1 MSVIKGRTW
10 TEDESPAPAD
20 LRLVPAA
27 AALWLGSLI
36 GLLTGQIA
44 WWVAGLAV
52 VVIVG
57 LGVVRVS
64 WRPGWLVVVGC
75 LASAVVISAL
85 HVGAES
91 GDPLAIAAARGS
103 WATLTVS
110 AAGFP
115 RAVDSG
121 FVAPDNANSV
131 GTQPDQSRW
140 RVEVITEQAQV
151 AGRVWESRTRLTVY
165 GQGSAWSDI
174 TPGEQ
179 LVASGRLGEQAFGL
193 AGRIVL
199 HARDPPRVIASAPWW
214 NSAALR
220 IRDDLS
226 ANASQL
232 AGDAAGLLP
241 GLVVG
246 DTSGISDRLDADAK
260 VTGVTHLLAV
270 SGSHFA
276 ILCGMVVVVLRRFG
290 PRTAAV
296 GGSLTLVG
304 LVILVGPAP
313 SVLRAAAMGAIA
325 MLALLA
331 GRTRSCLPALAAA
344 VITLLLNDPE
354 LAISIGFALSVL
366 ATGGL
371 ILIAPVWSE
380 SLQRR
385 GIPRG
390 WADLLVVPVAAQ
402 LVTMPVIVLI
412 SGSVSVVGVF
422 ANLLVAPVVA
432 PALVL
437 GVLCALTG
445 PWWPA
450 AADLLAH
457 LVAPLLSWIAAVAH
471 NLARWPNAT
480 VPWPATPVGALLLAG
495 LSVAAVMLLRHRRFR
510 ELFGATAAGVVL
522 ILVSSHVVAPTWP
535 VADWLLTACEVGQ
548 GDAMVLSTGEEGVA
562 VVVDTGPEPSLVD
575 SCLDRL
581 GIGTVA
587 LLILTHLHADHVDGL
602 PGAMNGRT
610 VGAIAVGPG
619 REPAGSWQD
628 VQRQAGDRGLSVV
641 DLKPGMRWASGELA
655 LTVLGPKSE
664 FNGTDSDPNNDS
676 VVVMA
681 ERDGERILLT
691 GDIEIEAQ
699 QALLNSAADLDA
711 DVLKVPHHG
720 SAKLLD
726 RFVQAVSP
734 IVAVIGVGADNDY
747 GHPSAK
753 ALDLLSRDGVTTI
766 LRTDEQGDVSVGLVD
781 GRLTSAVRGPTAG
794 TR

>member
-1 MSVIKGRTW
+1 MNAVKSRKW
-10 TEDESPAPAD
+10 TEDESPPPTD

-27 AALWLGSLI
+27 AALWAGSLI
-36 GLLTGQIA
+36 GLMAGQIA
-44 WWVAGLAV
+44 WWAAGLV
-52 VVIVG
+52 VGVIVV
-57 LGVVRVS
+57 LGVIRVS
-64 WRPGWLVVVGC
+64 WRPGWLVVFGC
-75 LASAVVISAL
+75 LATAIIISAL
-85 HVGAES
+85 RVELES
-91 GDPLAIAAARGS
+91 GDPLVVAATRGS

-121 FVAPDNANSV
+121 FVAPDDVNSA
-131 GTQPDQSRW
+131 GPQQDQSRW

-151 AGRVWESRTRLTVY
+151 AGRAWESQVRLTVY
-165 GQGSAWSDI
+165 GQGSAWSAV
-174 TPGEQ
+174 TPGEK
-179 LVASGRLGEQAFGL
+179 LVTAGRLGEQAFGL

-199 HARDPPRVIASAPWW
+199 HARDPPRVTASAPWW
-214 NSAALR
+214 NSVALR

-226 ANASQL
+226 DNASRL
-232 AGDAAGLLP
+232 DGDAAGLLP

-260 VTGVTHLLAV
+260 TTGVTHLLAV

-290 PRTAAV
+290 PRTAAA
-296 GGSLTLVG
+296 GGTLTLIG

-313 SVLRAAAMGAIA
+313 SVLRAAVMGAIA

-331 GRTRSCLPALAAA
+331 GRTRSCVPALAAA
-344 VITLLLNDPE
+344 VIALLLIDPE
-354 LAISIGFALSVL
+354 LSVSVGFALSVL

-371 ILIAPVWSE
+371 ILIAPAWSE

-390 WADLLVVPVAAQ
+390 WAELLVVPVAAQ
-402 LVTMPVIVLI
+402 IVTMPIIVLI
-412 SGSVSVVGVF
+412 SGSVSVVGVL

-445 PWWPA
+445 PWWPGA
-450 AADLLAH
+450 AALLAH
-457 LVAPLLSWIAAVAH
+457 LVSPMLSWIAGVAH
-471 NLARWPNAT
+471 TLARWPNAT

-495 LSVAAVMLLRHRRFR
+495 LSVVAVMLLRHRRFQD
-510 ELFGATAAGVVL
+510 LFAAAAAGVVL
-522 ILVSSHVVAPTWP
+522 ILVSSQVIAPTWP
-535 VADWLLTACEVGQ
+535 VADWLLTGCEVGQ
-548 GDAMVLSTGEEGVA
+548 GDAMVLSTGEAGVA

-575 SCLDRL
+575 SCLGRL

-587 LLILTHLHADHVDGL
+587 LLVLTHLHADHIDGL
-602 PGAMNGRT
+602 SGAMDGRT

-619 REPAGSWQD
+619 REPEGAWRG
-628 VQRQAGDRGLSVV
+628 VQRQADDRGIPVV
-641 DLKPGMRWASGELA
+641 DLKPGMRWASGELT
-655 LTVLGPKSE
+655 LTILGPNKE

-676 VVVMA
+676 VVMMA

-691 GDIEIEAQ
+691 GDIELEAQ
-699 QALLNSAADLDA
+699 QAMLNSAVDLDA

-720 SAKLLD
+720 SSKLLD
-726 RFVQAVSP
+726 RFVRAVSP
-734 IVAVIGVGADNDY
+734 SVAVIGVGADNDY

-753 ALDLLSRDGVTTI
+753 ALNLLSQDGVTTI
-766 LRTDEQGDVSVGLVD
+766 LRTDHQGDVSLGLVD
-781 GRLTSAVRGPTAG
+781 GVLTAATRGPTAG
-794 TR
+794 TP